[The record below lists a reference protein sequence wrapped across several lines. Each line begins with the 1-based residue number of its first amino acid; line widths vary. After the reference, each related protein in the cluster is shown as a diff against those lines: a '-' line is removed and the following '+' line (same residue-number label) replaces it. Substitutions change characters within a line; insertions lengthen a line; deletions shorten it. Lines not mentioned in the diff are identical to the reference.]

1 VAAFRL
7 TTRRILA
14 HSTWRAA
21 RLAVSIYLAIG
32 TCAVTAQEN
41 RPGRATFAE
50 MIAYARLAVGACERL
65 APDADGFY
73 ALALMRLIKPPLTE
87 KEIVAK
93 EKEVRRLRDRLGLR
107 KWCQRYAGEMA
118 QARILVEA
126 LRRQISSRQRSR
138 APAKLSRIQ
147 GLIAPPPLCRM

>member
-1 VAAFRL
+1 MRAFTPIRC
-7 TTRRILA
+7 
-14 HSTWRAA
+14 WRPTCANSRSGATGRHVLIAVA
-21 RLAVSIYLAIG
+21 RLAAHS
-32 TCAVTAQEN
+32 
-41 RPGRATFAE
+41 P

-126 LRRQISSRQRSR
+126 LERQISSRQRSR